1 MSIRLPLALL
11 VALVPAAWSQ
21 TERAVILGT
30 VTDDSGSVIPGAIVT
45 VTNVGTAEKRSVTTN
60 DRGDYDVPALNIGQ
74 YEVSVEHAGFRKE
87 VVKGIGLVVNQRAR
101 VDFKLQVGAVTQE
114 VLVQGTAPLVQTDD
128 ATVGQLID
136 QRKIR
141 ELPIPGKRNMY
152 LLALLGAGMS
162 RGPASSVTTSG
173 FGPGFGISAMGQK
186 VHNNWIMLD
195 GAPLRTSIHA
205 SVRMRPSVEALQE
218 FRVEAGFYS
227 AEFGTESGAQI
238 VSTIR
243 AGTNQLHGTLFEF
256 LRNEKLDA
264 RNFFENPLV
273 PKRPLRRN
281 NFGAVVSGR
290 VIRDK
295 LFFTANYEAFI
306 ERRSSQ
312 GSAIYPTKR
321 MMAGDLTEPAF
332 RANRDP
338 NGALTPI
345 RDLLTG
351 QPFPGNQIPA
361 SRIAPQA
368 QRLFQFWPDPNFGSP
383 VFTGQP
389 NFSGQSRNPVDDRQL
404 FTRLDYN
411 LSSKNRF
418 FGRYGIQDINE
429 FGSSLNPHPFFGQ
442 DRPKRQQN
450 ATLTYTRLIS
460 ATMLNELTVS
470 YNRDIFQTLDRVS
483 GEDFN
488 IARDLLIPGQTGD
501 PFTTGVPAIGITGV
515 SGVGNTVPNTIW
527 DESRRIADAVSFT
540 RGAHSLKIGSEFFH
554 VLLRR
559 ETYQFV
565 TGQFDFT
572 GIHSGQG
579 LTTAARES
587 LAWADFLL
595 DQPSQVRTA
604 HSEVPGFK
612 PGQFTRLFSW
622 RSHTFITDDWRAT
635 PRLTVNLGLRYEFN
649 SVLRDIRGGTRN
661 FDFRTQDLFPA
672 PGVSAPLYNPDF
684 DNFAP
689 RIGLAFRPFKDNKT
703 AVRASYGVFYNVN
716 MLNNLTESSKNIP
729 FSAGINELNNAGQIR
744 LRMSNAVVG
753 VNAAATQAREVLA
766 VPDNYGVGDAQQW
779 TLNIQR
785 ALPGDMVVEIGYV
798 GSKSSHFDR
807 PRTFNAINVLKG
819 ETRKPYPQWGN
830 IELITTDASGNY
842 HGLLTKV
849 EKRFSQGLTF
859 LATYTWAKTM
869 FDSFAGNGAD
879 RHNSPFDLKAEK
891 GLAETDQRH
900 RATASWLYELPFFR
914 GRTGWLPRI
923 AGGWQTNGVLTL
935 ETGLPTYPTQTVQPL
950 ADECSRCTRRPDRI
964 ADGNLPGSERTI
976 QRWFDTSAFA
986 LAVGHYGSSGRNIL
1000 AAPGLTSL
1008 DFSLF
1013 KNFRI
1018 TESKNLQFR
1027 WEMYN
1032 ATNTPPFNP
1041 PNRSIGTGTF
1051 GQITSAGLAREMQFG
1066 LRLEF

>member
-1 MSIRLPLALL
+1 MRIRFLL
-11 VALVPAAWSQ
+11 TLLLTSAAWSQ

-30 VTDDSGSVIPGAIVT
+30 VSDDSGSVVPGAAVT
-45 VTNVGTAEKRSVTTN
+45 VTNVGTTEKRTVNTN
-60 DRGDYDVPALNIGQ
+60 DRGDYEVPALNIGQ

-87 VVKGIGLVVNQRAR
+87 LVKGIVLVVNQRAR
-101 VDFKLQVGAVTQE
+101 VDFKLQIGAVTQE
-114 VLVQGTAPLVQTDD
+114 VLVQGTASLIQTDD

-136 QRKIR
+136 ERNIR

-173 FGPGFGISAMGQK
+173 FGPGFGIAAMGQK

-205 SVRMRPSVEALQE
+205 AVRMRPSVEALQE

-238 VSTIR
+238 ISTIR
-243 AGTNQLHGTLFEF
+243 PGTNQFHGTLFEF

-273 PKRPLRRN
+273 SKKPLRRN
-281 NFGAVVSGR
+281 NYGAVVSGR
-290 VIRDK
+290 IIPDK

-312 GSAIYPTKR
+312 GSAVYPSKR
-321 MMAGDLTEPAF
+321 MMSGDLTEPAF

-345 RDLLTG
+345 RDLLSG
-351 QPFPGNQIPA
+351 QPFPNNLIPA

-368 QRLFQFWPDPNFGSP
+368 QRLFQFWPAPNFGSAL
-383 VFTGQP
+383 FNGQT
-389 NFSGQSRNPVDDRQL
+389 NYSGTSRSTVDDRQL
-404 FTRLDYN
+404 FVRMDYN
-411 LSSKNRF
+411 LGVKDRL

-429 FGSSLNPHPFFGQ
+429 FGGALNPHPFFGQ

-450 ATLTYTRLIS
+450 GTVTYTRLIS
-460 ATMLNELTVS
+460 TTKLNELTVS

-483 GEDFN
+483 GQDFV
-488 IARDLLIPGQTGD
+488 ISRDLLIPGQTGD

-515 SGVGNTVPNTIW
+515 SGIGNTVPNTIW
-527 DESRRIADAVSFT
+527 DESRRISDAFSISRGRHSF
-540 RGAHSLKIGSEFFH
+540 KIGSEFFH

-572 GIHSGQG
+572 GIHSGIG

-595 DQPSQVRTA
+595 DQPAQVRTA
-604 HSEVPGFK
+604 YSEVPGFK

-622 RSHTFITDDWRAT
+622 RSHTFFTDDWKPT
-635 PRLTVNLGLRYEFN
+635 QRLTVSLGLRYEYN

-672 PGVSAPLYNPDF
+672 PGVSAPLYKPDYN
-684 DNFAP
+684 NFAP
-689 RIGLAFRPFKDNKT
+689 RIGLAFRPFSDNKT
-703 AVRASYGVFYNVN
+703 VVRASYGVFYNVN

-729 FSAGINELNNAGQIR
+729 FSAGINELNNAGTVR

-779 TLNIQR
+779 TFNIQR
-785 ALPGDMVVEIGYV
+785 ALPKSVVFEIGYV
-798 GSKSSHFDR
+798 GSKSSHYDR

-819 ETRKPYPQWGN
+819 ETQKPYPQWGN

-859 LATYTWAKTM
+859 LGTYTWSKTM

-879 RHNSPFDLKAEK
+879 RHNSPFDLAAEK

-914 GRTGWLPRI
+914 GRTGWLHRL
-923 AGGWQTNGVLTL
+923 AGGWQTNGVLNL
-935 ETGLPTYPTQTVQPL
+935 ETGMPLYPTQSVQPL
-950 ADECSRCTRRPDRI
+950 ADECSRCTRRPDRV
-964 ADGNLPGSERTI
+964 ADGNLPSSQRTL
-976 QRWFDTSAFA
+976 QRWFDTSAFR
-986 LAVGHYGSSGRNIL
+986 LATGHYGSAGRNIL
-1000 AAPGLTSL
+1000 TAPGLSSI

-1018 TESKNLQFR
+1018 TEHKNLQFR

-1051 GQITSAGLAREMQFG
+1051 GQVTSAGLGREMQFG